1 MEQNFLISQESLRA
15 VLKPIEQAHGMPNA
29 SYADKDFFP
38 IERDNVLGK
47 TWACIGFA
55 SDIPSKGYAKPIDF
69 MGLPLVVLRN
79 RKDEL
84 NVYHN
89 VCSHRGRKLV
99 QEETKVQGMIR
110 CPYHSW
116 TYDLNGGL
124 RGTPHIGGVGVHTAE
139 GFSCEGNGLREI
151 RSEVWMDM
159 VFINLSGDALSF
171 EEHIAPLEQRWKPF
185 WGESGLTEIRRSN
198 SESGLE
204 IEVNCNWKLAVE
216 NYCESYHLPFVHPAL
231 NTYSRLEDHYNIEQ
245 DNRFAGQGSLA
256 YNLAETTGT
265 KLPTFTEWPDDKLK
279 HAEYIA
285 VYPNVLLGIQAD
297 HAFAMLL
304 EPIAHDKTIEHL
316 RVYFVGDDA
325 TDDACAISRTAILE
339 SWRVVFDEDIAAV
352 EGMQQGRSSPA
363 FQGGVFSPV
372 MDGPTHHFNRWVA
385 QSLHDAQSG

>member
-1 MEQNFLISQESLRA
+1 MEQNNLVSQESLQA
-15 VLKPIEQAHGMPNA
+15 VLKPIEQARGMPNA
-29 SYADKDFFP
+29 SYTAKDFFP
-38 IERDNVLGK
+38 VERDNILGK

-55 SDIPSKGYAKPIDF
+55 SDIPAKGYAKPIDF

-99 QEETKVQGMIR
+99 QEETKIQGMIR

-124 RGTPHIGGVGVHTAE
+124 RGTPHIGGVGEHTAE
-139 GFSCEGNGLREI
+139 GFSCEGNGLREV
-151 RSEVWMDM
+151 RSAIWMDM
-159 VFINLSGDALSF
+159 IFINLSGDAPSF
-171 EEHIAPLEQRWKPF
+171 EEHISPLEQRWMPF
-185 WGESGLTEIRRSN
+185 WGESGLSELRRVN

-245 DNRFAGQGSLA
+245 DDRFGGQGSLA
-256 YNLAETTGT
+256 YNLADTAGT
-265 KLPTFTEWPDDKLK
+265 KLPIFAEWPEDKLR

-285 VYPNVLLGIQAD
+285 IYPNVLLGIQAD

-304 EPIAHDKTIEHL
+304 EPVAHDKTVEHL
-316 RVYFVGDDA
+316 RVYFVGEEATGDD
-325 TDDACAISRTAILE
+325 CAISRSAILE
-339 SWRVVFDEDIAAV
+339 SWRIVFDEDIAAV
-352 EGMQQGRSSPA
+352 EGMQLGRSSPA

-372 MDGPTHHFNRWVA
+372 MDGPTHHFNKWVA
-385 QSLHDAQSG
+385 QSLYDAQR

>member
-1 MEQNFLISQESLRA
+1 MEQHHLVSQESLQS
-15 VLKPIEQAHGMPNA
+15 VLRPIEQAHGMPNA
-29 SYADKDFFP
+29 SYTEKDFFP
-38 IERDNVLGK
+38 AERDKILGK

-55 SDIPSKGYAKPIDF
+55 SDLPDKGYAKPIDF

-99 QEETKVQGMIR
+99 QEEAQIKGMIR

-124 RGTPHIGGVGVHTAE
+124 RGTPHIGGVGQHTAE
-139 GFSCEGNGLREI
+139 GFSCEGNGLREV
-151 RSEVWMDM
+151 RSAIWMDM
-159 VFINLSGDALSF
+159 IFVNLSGDAPSF
-171 EEHIAPLEQRWKPF
+171 EDHIAPLVQRWKPF
-185 WGESGLTEIRRSN
+185 LGESGLNELRRVT

-245 DNRFAGQGSLA
+245 DDRFGGQGSLA
-256 YNLAETTGT
+256 YNLAGTAGT
-265 KLPTFTEWPDDKLK
+265 KLPIFPEWPEDKLRQ
-279 HAEYIA
+279 AEYIA

-304 EPIAHDKTIEHL
+304 EPVAHNKTVEHL
-316 RVYFVGDDA
+316 RVYFVGDEA
-325 TDDACAISRTAILE
+325 TGDDCAISRSAILE

-352 EGMQQGRSSPA
+352 EGMQLGRSSPA

-372 MDGPTHHFNRWVA
+372 MDGPTHHFNKWVA
-385 QSLHDAQSG
+385 QSLYDAQK